1 MAELLEQADPAAPGN
16 AALNGGADGSTD
28 YREVVEAFRQVAG
41 AISDESDPD
50 DLLHLIA
57 AKICSLLSI
66 RRCSV
71 YLKDPETGLF
81 HGQVAET
88 GHRVDAAIKKL
99 TAGIE
104 SDGFTREILAKK
116 QPVLIRNAKS
126 DPRPVRSTMREWD
139 VQSMLGVPMVHNQ
152 EVIGLLFLD
161 NADEPHDYL
170 PAEQEMAATF
180 ANLAA
185 IAVSQSQRT
194 AHLASSFKTV
204 ARQTKLLRKSSA
216 IEDRL
221 TNLVLDGA
229 GMSEIASTVA
239 SLTAKPCAIY
249 DNKFNRL
256 AMVTPEGEKKPA
268 QIFDEDKRRRPAVA
282 EAISGLKAKRPSVIG
297 PIQSAGLPHRFMV
310 TPVTLH
316 DDNWGYLVITAQTSQ
331 FNAMDTIVAR
341 RASTIIALELTAE
354 QRAADAEVHSRGA
367 LARDLIFGTDGVPS
381 LTKRANFH
389 GMDLDRPHVVALIT
403 RGATGRRRPPSAR
416 RLALALRDQDPDL
429 QSCVS
434 SVKDGVAAV
443 VEVPGDA
450 AVRHMVASAKER
462 LIAAAEESG
471 SDGVSISISTVCRGL
486 DSFSG
491 GYEEARQVFKCA
503 TELVA
508 DDSPVLAADDLGAGR
523 LLLAAPN
530 GEETRRFADDTL
542 GPLVD
547 ESDPAMVT
555 LLVTMGAFYTHA
567 RSIRQSAASLEVH
580 ENTIRYRLGRIEEI
594 TGLDLASNSDDQ
606 LAGQMALL
614 VLRLQGRMPSE
625 AEVPEE
631 ADDAAPLE
639 A

>member
-1 MAELLEQADPAAPGN
+1 MTNLLEAEPVKRSAV
-16 AALNGGADGSTD
+16 LNGGTDGAND
-28 YREVVEAFRQVAG
+28 YREVLEAFRQVAG
-41 AISDESDPD
+41 AISDETDPD

-71 YLKDPETGLF
+71 YLKDPKTELF

-88 GHRVDAAIKKL
+88 GRKVDAAIKRL
-99 TAGIE
+99 TAGVE
-104 SDGFTREILAKK
+104 SDGFTREILARKE
-116 QPVLIRNAKS
+116 PVLIRNAKS

-139 VQSMLGVPMVHNQ
+139 VESMLGVPMVHNH

-161 NADEPHDYL
+161 NADEPHEYTES
-170 PAEQEMAATF
+170 EQEMAFTF

-204 ARQTKLLRKSSA
+204 ARQNKLLRKSSA

-229 GMSEIASTVA
+229 GMGEIASTVS

-256 AMVTPEGEKKPA
+256 AMFTPEGEATPA
-268 QIFDEDKRRRPAVA
+268 QVFDEDRRTRPAVA
-282 EAISGLKAKRPSVIG
+282 KVISGIEAKQPSVIG
-297 PIQSAGLPHRFMV
+297 PIPSASLPYRYLIM
-310 TPVTLH
+310 PVTLH
-316 DDNWGYLVITAQTSQ
+316 DDNWGYVVITAQSSQ

-354 QRAADAEVHSRGA
+354 QRAADAEVHARGA
-367 LARDLIFGTDGVPS
+367 LARDLIFGSDGKAS

-389 GMDLDRPHVVALIT
+389 GMDLERPHVVALIT

-416 RLALALRDQDPDL
+416 KFALALREQKPGL

-443 VEVPGDA
+443 IEVPGDVA
-450 AVRHMVASAKER
+450 ARQMVASAKER
-462 LIAAAEESG
+462 LTAAANEAG
-471 SDGVSISISTVCRGL
+471 AGGVSIAISTVCRGAG
-486 DSFSG
+486 SFESA
-491 GYEEARQVFKCA
+491 YEQARQVRKCA
-503 TELVA
+503 TELCS
-508 DDSPVLAADDLGAGR
+508 DGDPVLAADDLGAGR
-523 LLLAAPN
+523 LLLAAPD
-530 GEETRRFADDTL
+530 GEETRRFVEDTL
-542 GPLVD
+542 GPLID
-547 ESDPAMVT
+547 TEDPAMVT
-555 LLVTMGAFYTHA
+555 LLATMGAFYTHG

-580 ENTIRYRLGRIEEI
+580 ENTIRYRLGRIEEV
-594 TGLDLASNSDDQ
+594 TGLELASNSDDQ

-614 VLRLQGRMPSE
+614 VLRLQGRMPSAE
-625 AEVPEE
+625 EVPAE
-631 ADDAAPLE
+631 AASDVPLE